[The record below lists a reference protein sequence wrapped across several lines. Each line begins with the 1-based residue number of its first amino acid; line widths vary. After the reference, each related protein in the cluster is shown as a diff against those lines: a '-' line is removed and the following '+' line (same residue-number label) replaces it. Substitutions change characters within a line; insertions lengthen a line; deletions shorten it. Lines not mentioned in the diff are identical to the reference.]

1 MIKMINW
8 KVRLKNKTW
17 LLSFVLAVVA
27 FIYQILGMVGIT
39 APISEDMATQ
49 IVGLL
54 INLLVGLG
62 VVVDPTTKG
71 TKDSEQALTYN
82 KPQ

>member
-27 FIYQILGMVGIT
+27 FVYQILGMVGIT

>member
-17 LLSFVLAVVA
+17 LLSFVLTIVA

>member
-1 MIKMINW
+1 MINW

-17 LLSFVLAVVA
+17 LLSFVLTIVA
-27 FIYQILGMVGIT
+27 FIYQILGMLGVT

>member
-27 FIYQILGMVGIT
+27 FVYQILGMVGVT

>member
-17 LLSFVLAVVA
+17 LLSFVLTIVA
-27 FIYQILGMVGIT
+27 FIYQILGMVGVA